1 MFYFL
6 INPLKNEDERGE
18 KEIRDERKWEG
29 YWETLYLKGGKEP
42 VFFFSSRLN
51 DRRQCPLVLPV
62 KVRLREDK
70 QNRRGFSPPAKYTDR
85 ATAACRRS

>member
-29 YWETLYLKGGKEP
+29 Y
-42 VFFFSSRLN
+42 
-51 DRRQCPLVLPV
+51 
-62 KVRLREDK
+62 
-70 QNRRGFSPPAKYTDR
+70 
-85 ATAACRRS
+85 